1 MATSKEEKI
10 PSKSKAL
17 VVAAIDFGTMYSG
30 YAFSLTQDWKKTYTY
45 TWYGGN
51 APSNKNPTV
60 LLLDSNEEF
69 VAFGYDAE
77 DQYSKLTA
85 KKVHEDYY
93 YFQRFKMI
101 LHQDLGVKKNILCTD
116 ELGKK
121 LPASMVFA
129 HCIRHLKDHLLTEIN
144 KSIPGISTEEVDYV
158 LTVPAIWGERAK
170 RFMREAAKE
179 AGIKERL
186 IIALEPEAASIYC
199 QHLTKEDLTKDDK
212 QTSSVLGQLSVGDKY
227 MVVDLGGGTADIT
240 VHQQCEDLTLEEIVP
255 ASGGP
260 WGGKSVDDRFIGFLE
275 NISGPKS
282 MAEYKKQNM
291 YDFLDILR
299 KFEITKRSI
308 TPEKTGHV
316 WVRIPLSF
324 FEFCKTNRKVKNAS
338 AAIEV
343 SSHKGIVQYES
354 GKLKWTV
361 ENFKQIFF
369 EETVDSIVKHIEK
382 LLKDAKIRDTKA
394 ILMVGGFSEC
404 KLVQQAIIKKCT
416 GKKVIIPI
424 DAGLAVVKGAVYFGH
439 DPKAIS
445 RRVAM
450 YTYGIQ
456 TWPEFKPTLHPL
468 SKKYEIDGKSRCKDV
483 FFPIVRKGE
492 KIPVGLS
499 KPQIFRPLFE
509 KGSMLHCSVYISD
522 EEDPKYIDEF
532 GCELLGTL
540 EVPLLNHD
548 PANVEVEETLYF
560 GETELRVTAR
570 DLSTNKA
577 IDFTFDIL

>member
-30 YAFSLTQDWKKTYTY
+30 YAFSLTQDWKKPYTF

-51 APSNKNPTV
+51 APSYKNPTV
-60 LLLDSNEEF
+60 LLLDSNQEF

-85 KKVHEDYY
+85 KKVHEEYY

-101 LHQDLGVKKNILCTD
+101 LHQDLGVKKDILCTD
-116 ELGKK
+116 ELETKK

-129 HCIRHLKDHLLTEIN
+129 HCIRFLKDHLLTEIK
-144 KSIPGISTEEVDYV
+144 KSFPRITKDEIDYV

-199 QHLTKEDLTKDDK
+199 QHLTKDNE
-212 QTSSVLGQLSVGDKY
+212 QNSSVLGQLGVGEKY

-240 VHQQCEDLTLEEIVP
+240 VHQQCEDHTLEEIVP

-275 NISGPKS
+275 DISGPES
-282 MAEYKKQNM
+282 MVKYKEKYM
-291 YDFLDILR
+291 YDFLDIHR
-299 KFEITKRSI
+299 QFEVTKRSI
-308 TPEKTGHV
+308 TPEKTGNV
-316 WVRIPLSF
+316 SIRIPLSF
-324 FEFCKTNRKVKNAS
+324 VQFCKNNRKVKNCQ

-343 SSHKGIVQYES
+343 SPYKGVVQYEA

-361 ENFKQIFF
+361 DYFKQIFF
-369 EETVDSIVKHIEK
+369 KETIDSIVGHIEK
-382 LLKDAKIRDTKA
+382 LLKDAKISDTKA

-404 KLVQQAIIKKCT
+404 KLVQQAIIEKCT

-522 EEDPKYIDEF
+522 DEDPKYIDES
-532 GCELLGTL
+532 GCDLLGTL

>member
-1 MATSKEEKI
+1 MVKYKE
-10 PSKSKAL
+10 
-17 VVAAIDFGTMYSG
+17 
-30 YAFSLTQDWKKTYTY
+30 
-45 TWYGGN
+45 
-51 APSNKNPTV
+51 
-60 LLLDSNEEF
+60 
-69 VAFGYDAE
+69 
-77 DQYSKLTA
+77 
-85 KKVHEDYY
+85 
-93 YFQRFKMI
+93 
-101 LHQDLGVKKNILCTD
+101 
-116 ELGKK
+116 
-121 LPASMVFA
+121 
-129 HCIRHLKDHLLTEIN
+129 
-144 KSIPGISTEEVDYV
+144 
-158 LTVPAIWGERAK
+158 
-170 RFMREAAKE
+170 
-179 AGIKERL
+179 
-186 IIALEPEAASIYC
+186 
-199 QHLTKEDLTKDDK
+199 
-212 QTSSVLGQLSVGDKY
+212 KY
-227 MVVDLGGGTADIT
+227 
-240 VHQQCEDLTLEEIVP
+240 
-255 ASGGP
+255 
-260 WGGKSVDDRFIGFLE
+260 
-275 NISGPKS
+275 
-282 MAEYKKQNM
+282 M
-291 YDFLDILR
+291 YDFLDIHR
-299 KFEITKRSI
+299 QFEVTKRSI
-308 TPEKTGHV
+308 TPEKTGNV
-316 WVRIPLSF
+316 SIRIPLSF
-324 FEFCKTNRKVKNAS
+324 VQFCKNNRNVKNCP

-343 SSHKGIVQYES
+343 SPHKGVVQYDA

-361 ENFKQIFF
+361 DYFKQIFF
-369 EETVDSIVKHIEK
+369 KETIDSIVGHIEK
-382 LLKDAKIRDTKA
+382 LLKDAKISDTKA

-404 KLVQQAIIKKCT
+404 KLVQQAIIEKCT

-522 EEDPKYIDEF
+522 DKDPKYIDEP
-532 GCELLGTL
+532 GCEILGTL

>member
-1 MATSKEEKI
+1 
-10 PSKSKAL
+10 
-17 VVAAIDFGTMYSG
+17 
-30 YAFSLTQDWKKTYTY
+30 
-45 TWYGGN
+45 
-51 APSNKNPTV
+51 
-60 LLLDSNEEF
+60 
-69 VAFGYDAE
+69 
-77 DQYSKLTA
+77 
-85 KKVHEDYY
+85 
-93 YFQRFKMI
+93 
-101 LHQDLGVKKNILCTD
+101 
-116 ELGKK
+116 
-121 LPASMVFA
+121 MV
-129 HCIRHLKDHLLTEIN
+129 
-144 KSIPGISTEEVDYV
+144 
-158 LTVPAIWGERAK
+158 
-170 RFMREAAKE
+170 
-179 AGIKERL
+179 
-186 IIALEPEAASIYC
+186 
-199 QHLTKEDLTKDDK
+199 
-212 QTSSVLGQLSVGDKY
+212 
-227 MVVDLGGGTADIT
+227 
-240 VHQQCEDLTLEEIVP
+240 
-255 ASGGP
+255 
-260 WGGKSVDDRFIGFLE
+260 
-275 NISGPKS
+275 
-282 MAEYKKQNM
+282 EYKKQNM

-324 FEFCKTNRKVKNAS
+324 FEFCKINREVKSAS

-343 SSHKGIVQYES
+343 SPHKSIVQYES

-361 ENFKQIFF
+361 QIFKQIFF
-369 EETVDSIVKHIEK
+369 EETIDSIVEHIEK
-382 LLKDAKIRDTKA
+382 LLKDIKIRDTKA

-456 TWPEFKPTLHPL
+456 TWPEFKPTLHPI
-468 SKKYEIDGKSRCKDV
+468 SKKYEIDGKARCKDV
-483 FFPIVRKGE
+483 FFAIVRKGE

-522 EEDPKYIDEF
+522 KENPKYIDESD
-532 GCELLGTL
+532 CELLGTL